1 MSYRAGLL
9 AIAVLTGSGLL
20 FWNPF
25 AGDPSGPAPL
35 LSPPGVSQP
44 ADAAPT
50 ATSFG
55 VAGAL
60 PKQLSD
66 ESFWKMISEFS
77 EPDGYFM
84 YENFLSNEKSYE
96 DPIPRLTRIARTG
109 GVYLGVGPEQNF
121 TYIAAL
127 RPQMA
132 FIIDIRR
139 QNMLELLMYK
149 ALFETAD
156 NRGDFVSL
164 LFSRKRPSGIDENS
178 SAEGLFHAFAEAQ
191 PDRQLFENNLKRIKS
206 RLRLSEDDAHTLE
219 HVYGVFFSV
228 GPRLNYAS
236 VSPGP
241 SGPTYEEL
249 MTLTDA
255 EGHNWSFLAGE
266 SNYRFV
272 REMQEKNL
280 IIPLVGDFTGPK
292 AVRTVGRYLKDHK
305 AKVSAFYLSN
315 VEMYILPSPEWK
327 SFCTNVAALP
337 VDGSSMFIR
346 FVLAGYAQAL
356 PATSYPWSMST
367 SVVSPMI
374 DVLTGVVKGYPP
386 SYYDL
391 LHASR

>member
-1 MSYRAGLL
+1 MAVAIL
-9 AIAVLTGSGLL
+9 AGSGLL

-25 AGDPSGPAPL
+25 ARNPAEPAPL
-35 LSPPGVSQP
+35 LLPPSVSQP

-55 VAGAL
+55 VADAL
-60 PKQLSD
+60 PRQLSD
-66 ESFWKMISEFS
+66 EAFRKMISEFS
-77 EPDGYFM
+77 EPAGYFK
-84 YENFLSNEKSYE
+84 YENFLSNEKSYQE
-96 DPIPRLTRIARTG
+96 PIPRLTKIAKAG

-132 FIIDIRR
+132 FVIDVRR

-149 ALFETAD
+149 ALFETAA
-156 NRGDFVSL
+156 NRADFVSL
-164 LFSRKRPSGIDENS
+164 LFSRKRPAGLDE
-178 SAEGLFHAFAEAQ
+178 SATAEELFDAFGKV
-191 PDRQLFENNLKRIKS
+191 RQEHELFEENLTRMKKR
-206 RLRLSEDDAHTLE
+206 LALTFDDAHTLDR
-219 HVYGVFFSV
+219 VYSVFYSV
-228 GPRLNYAS
+228 GPSLNYAS
-236 VSPGP
+236 NSPPYSPAP

-255 EGHNWSFLAGE
+255 EGHNWSFLATE
-266 SNYRFV
+266 SNYRVV
-272 REMQEKNL
+272 REMHQKNL
-280 IIPLVGDFTGPK
+280 IVPLVGDFAGPK
-292 AVRTVGRYLKDHK
+292 AIRTVGRYLKDHK
-305 AKVSAFYLSN
+305 ANVSAFYLSN
-315 VEMYILPSPEWK
+315 VEMYILPSQEWK

-337 VDGSSMFIR
+337 VDASSMFIR

-356 PATSYPWSMST
+356 PATPYPWSMST